1 MTTTSKAAVMP
12 APKWWQRVTPNLLT
26 LLRPFLGVP
35 LIIWGVPAVVSG
47 EESWRPVVL
56 FALIF
61 STDFFD
67 GMLARRWRVTS
78 RFGELA
84 DPLGDKA
91 VVLACFIMM
100 VRENL
105 VPLGWWMVALV
116 VFRELVVMV
125 MKPLL
130 FHSRDIDLPVNMSGK
145 AKMAVQCLAFLA
157 VLIPLSRGF
166 ISDSLFWA
174 ALVLAYIS
182 FLEYYVRL
190 RRLSGHELSSWQE
203 RYLKLLG
210 GFDSLGRRLLGS
222 RK

>member
-1 MTTTSKAAVMP
+1 MTTTKAVVMS

-26 LLRPFLGVP
+26 LLRPLLGVP
-35 LIIWGVPAVVSG
+35 LIIWGVPAVVNG

-100 VRENL
+100 VREDL

-116 VFRELVVMV
+116 VFREIVVMV

-145 AKMAVQCLAFLA
+145 AKMALQCLAFLA
-157 VLIPLSRGF
+157 VLMPLTRGF
-166 ISDSLFWA
+166 ISSSLFWL
-174 ALVLAYIS
+174 ALLMAYIS

-190 RRLSGHELSSWQE
+190 RQVSGRELPAWQMI
-203 RYLKLLG
+203 YLELLD
-210 GFDSLGRRLLGS
+210 GFDRLGRRLMGS
-222 RK
+222 RR